1 MPLKSK
7 YRPRIADG
15 LLKLK
20 LSAMGAVLVEGAK
33 WCGKTTTCEQQAK
46 SVLYMADPNKRQE
59 YLKLAE
65 LEIERLLEGE
75 QPRLIDE
82 WQDVPQFWDAIR
94 FKVDHEGGEGQ
105 FVLTGSA
112 VPPDMEKIAHSGTGR
127 FARLK
132 MRPMSLWESGESSG
146 SVSLS
151 SLFTGGKKITT
162 AVAKELTLDDIAFL
176 ICRGGWPQTIG
187 RTGERALVTA
197 QEYVEG
203 VIESDISRVDKN
215 TRNPDRV
222 RRILRS
228 CARLQGTQANIS
240 AICKDIVSNDIRS
253 IDEDTV
259 NSYINALKKIFVIE
273 DLGAWCPSLR
283 AKGAIRTT
291 DTRYFVDPSIAAAV
305 MGIGPGSL
313 ASDLRSF
320 GLFFE
325 ALAIRDLRVY
335 MDAMRG
341 YVEKYHDK
349 TGLECDAVLHLPDG
363 KYALVEIKLGG
374 ESLINEGIE
383 TLGKLDKLIHEKG
396 IPAPSFKMVLT
407 AIGSFAY
414 FNEGVYVCPLSSL
427 KP

>member
-1 MPLKSK
+1 MHRNL
-7 YRPRIADG
+7 
-15 LLKLK
+15 
-20 LSAMGAVLVEGAK
+20 
-33 WCGKTTTCEQQAK
+33 
-46 SVLYMADPNKRQE
+46 
-59 YLKLAE
+59 
-65 LEIERLLEGE
+65 
-75 QPRLIDE
+75 
-82 WQDVPQFWDAIR
+82 
-94 FKVDHEGGEGQ
+94 
-105 FVLTGSA
+105 
-112 VPPDMEKIAHSGTGR
+112 GTGGIE
-127 FARLK
+127 A
-132 MRPMSLWESGESSG
+132 MICG
-146 SVSLS
+146 LS
-151 SLFTGGKKITT
+151 NEL
-162 AVAKELTLDDIAFL
+162 AKTNDVTVCTIVTPSPEDKFYRELASDIK
-176 ICRGGWPQTIG
+176 RETIG

-197 QEYVEG
+197 REYVEG

>member
-33 WCGKTTTCEQQAK
+33 WCGKTTTCEQQAR
-46 SVLYMADPNKRQE
+46 SVLYMTAPDKRAE
-59 YLKLAE
+59 YLRLAE
-65 LEIERLLEGE
+65 LDIGKLLEGE

-82 WQDVPQFWDAIR
+82 WQDAPQFWDAIR

-105 FVLTGSA
+105 FILTGSA
-112 VPPDMEKIAHSGTGR
+112 VPPDVDKIAHSGTGR

-151 SLFTGGKKITT
+151 YLFAGGKVTT
-162 AVAKELTLDDIAFL
+162 ATANELTLDKVAFL

-187 RTGERALVTA
+187 RTGEKALVTA

-203 VIESDISRVDKN
+203 VVESDISRADRN

-228 CARLQGTQANIS
+228 CARLQGMQANIS
-240 AICKDIVSNDIRS
+240 AIYKDIVFNDIRS
-253 IDEDTV
+253 IDEDTI
-259 NSYINALKKIFVIE
+259 NSYVKALKKIFVIE

-283 AKGAIRTT
+283 AKGSVRTT
-291 DTRYFVDPSIAAAV
+291 DTRYFVDPSIAAAA
-305 MGIGPGSL
+305 MGVGPGNL
-313 ASDLRSF
+313 ANDLRSF

-335 MDAMRG
+335 MDALRG

-363 KYALVEIKLGG
+363 KYALVEIKLGS
-374 ESLINEGIE
+374 ESFIKEGIT
-383 TLGKLDKLIHEKG
+383 TLGKLDRLIHEKG

-407 AIGSFAY
+407 AVGSFAY
-414 FNEGVYVCPLSSL
+414 FDEDVYICPISCL

>member
-374 ESLINEGIE
+374 ESLINEGIG

-414 FNEGVYVCPLSSL
+414 FYEGVYVCPLSSL